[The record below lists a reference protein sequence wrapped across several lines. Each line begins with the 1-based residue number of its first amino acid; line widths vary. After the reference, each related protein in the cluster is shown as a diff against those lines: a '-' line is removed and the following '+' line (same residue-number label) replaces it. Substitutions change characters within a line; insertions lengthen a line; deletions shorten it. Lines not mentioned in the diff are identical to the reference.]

1 MWVYD
6 RATSRILAVNN
17 QAISHYGYSRREF
30 LEMKIENLIIQ
41 TPDYDSISEP
51 QARTPTLTIQTHR
64 KKDRQGIIVEISF
77 FQLHFQGRDAGL
89 ALRSEERREGKGSVG
104 RCRLCVSPLNKK
116 KKI

>member
-41 TPDYDSISEP
+41 TPDYDSISER
-51 QARTPTLTIQTHR
+51 QARTPNLTIQTLR
-64 KKDRQGIIVEISF
+64 KKDRKVIIVEIYYF
-77 FQLHFQGRDAGL
+77 PLNVQGRDARL
-89 ALRSEERREGKGSVG
+89 ALLNDVTNNRANSED
-104 RCRLCVSPLNKK
+104 PP
-116 KKI
+116 